1 MNAVLHWP
9 DASAGTRRH
18 GPLLLSVALH
28 GSLIAGLIFGLQ
40 STLEQPVPNEIV
52 VSLLAL
58 PAENAQAAIS
68 PRVRPAPAPKP
79 APPVAQMP
87 APRPLAQ
94 PLNQPQPA
102 PPAVPQPAATPLP
115 VVQNEPAPAAVAQ
128 PAVQVPA
135 VTPAPTA
142 STAVVPVPAPAPPA
156 PALRSP
162 VSVSGVEYLTP
173 PRAEYPISARRAG
186 IEGKVVLRLL
196 IDEKGLP
203 QRADIHQSSGHARL
217 DEAARSAALHAL
229 FKPHLEDGQPM
240 PVYAL
245 VPISFSLK

>member
-1 MNAVLHWP
+1 MSAVLHWP

-28 GSLIAGLIFGLQ
+28 GSLITALILGLQ

-58 PAENAQAAIS
+58 PADNAQAAIL
-68 PRVRPAPAPKP
+68 PRMRPAPAPKP
-79 APPVAQMP
+79 APQVTQMP

-94 PLNQPQPA
+94 ALNLPQSA
-102 PPAVPQPAATPLP
+102 PP
-115 VVQNEPAPAAVAQ
+115 AVAQ

-135 VTPAPTA
+135 VTPTPAA
-142 STAVVPVPAPAPPA
+142 SAAMVPAPPPTPPA
-156 PALRSP
+156 PTLRSP
-162 VSVSGVEYLTP
+162 ISVSGVEYLTP

-186 IEGKVVLRLL
+186 LEGKVVLRLL

-203 QRADIHQSSGHARL
+203 QRADIRQSSGHARL